1 MKIRPLKAHF
11 YSIGWVRN
19 NERADLQML
28 SFYSSRHHPFIKQVH
43 SQALTTILAITEVIY
58 DFFGIINR
66 KEINTEYGFS

>member
-11 YSIGWVRN
+11 YSIGWERN

-43 SQALTTILAITEVIY
+43 SQALTTILALTEEFSA
-58 DFFGIINR
+58 FFGLINR